1 MAEASPSSVTPPSAM
16 PAWVA
21 PLAATLLM
29 QAVAS
34 ALCQTLP
41 VIAPLLTA
49 EAGLAPESIGP
60 LTAVTAAGTV
70 LFLLFGG
77 AILARFGPVRALQI
91 GIAIALAG
99 LLLTGFGT
107 PFALIAASLLLG
119 IGYGPTPPAGSRIL
133 AATAPPRHRTLIFSV
148 KQAGAPLGGSLA
160 GLLAAPIAAAWG
172 WFTAVLLVSAGAA
185 VALLAIQP
193 LRARLDAAR
202 ERSRAVSLTAL
213 LGRGNLAAPFRA
225 LRVDRMLL
233 PLSLLG
239 LAFAV
244 TQGCLFTFCVSWL
257 VEVHGLGLV
266 AAGSVFAVLQGTGI
280 FARILLGWLADRTG
294 QATRNLV
301 WQGYAASLCV
311 VALVALPVGAG
322 LPWLMLLAVLN
333 GGLCASWNGIVMAEI
348 ARLAPPD
355 HISDATSGSTLLVF
369 CGYVAGPA
377 GFFALVRASG
387 GWDWPFLL
395 VAAQLALA
403 AGLMGVRLRR
413 PVMPRRVR
421 ASP

>member
-1 MAEASPSSVTPPSAM
+1 MADASPTPAMPPPST

-34 ALCQTLP
+34 GLCQTLP

-91 GIAIALAG
+91 GTSIALAG

-107 PFALIAASLLLG
+107 KLALLAASLLLG

-133 AATAPPRHRTLIFSV
+133 AATVPPRHRTLIFSV

-160 GLLAAPIAAAWG
+160 GLLAAPVAAAWG
-172 WFTAVLLVSAGAA
+172 WLAAVLLAAAVAA

-193 LRARLDAAR
+193 VRARLDAER
-202 ERSRAVSLTAL
+202 ERSRAVSPAAL
-213 LGRGNLAAPFRA
+213 FGRGNLAAPFRA
-225 LRVDRMLL
+225 LRADRMLL

-257 VEVHGLGLV
+257 VETHGLGLV

-294 QATRNLV
+294 QAARNLA
-301 WQGYAASLCV
+301 WQAYAAALCV
-311 VALVALPVGAG
+311 VALVLLPADAG
-322 LPWLMLLAVLN
+322 MPWLMLLAVLN

-348 ARLAPPD
+348 ARLAPPE

-369 CGYVAGPA
+369 CGYIAGPA
-377 GFFALVRASG
+377 GFYALVRASG

-403 AGLMGVRLRR
+403 AGLMGVLLRR
-413 PVMPRRVR
+413 PARSRHAGSR
-421 ASP
+421 A